1 MQRKPIDLDAIYSAF
16 GKNELKLE
24 TLANKTTI
32 SMQIIAY
39 YFEIY
44 INVDVSKTYLTMVQL
59 SYEQKP
65 INPINI
71 RMLNFHIENW
81 SYAFINWYY

>member
-1 MQRKPIDLDAIYSAF
+1 
-16 GKNELKLE
+16 
-24 TLANKTTI
+24 
-32 SMQIIAY
+32 MQIMAY

-59 SYEQKP
+59 SYEP
-65 INPINI
+65 INLLII

-81 SYAFINWYY
+81 SYAFINW